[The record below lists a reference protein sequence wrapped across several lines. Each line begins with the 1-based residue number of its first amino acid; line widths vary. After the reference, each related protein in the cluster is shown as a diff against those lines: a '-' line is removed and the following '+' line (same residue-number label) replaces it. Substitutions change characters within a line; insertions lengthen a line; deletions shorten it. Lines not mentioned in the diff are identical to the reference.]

1 MYAFYNAVTN
11 QGKVVPVFLCCER
24 TCKFRK
30 KEVGNKEGKKEKKNC
45 PHNAKTTLQKTNIV
59 IKQSYI
65 SQIL

>member
-11 QGKVVPVFLCCER
+11 QGRQFQFPVLR
-24 TCKFRK
+24 KNLQVRK
-30 KEVGNKEGKKEKKNC
+30 KEVGNKEGKEEKKNC

>member
-11 QGKVVPVFLCCER
+11 QGRQFQFPALQKNLQV
-24 TCKFRK
+24 RK

-59 IKQSYI
+59 IKQRFI